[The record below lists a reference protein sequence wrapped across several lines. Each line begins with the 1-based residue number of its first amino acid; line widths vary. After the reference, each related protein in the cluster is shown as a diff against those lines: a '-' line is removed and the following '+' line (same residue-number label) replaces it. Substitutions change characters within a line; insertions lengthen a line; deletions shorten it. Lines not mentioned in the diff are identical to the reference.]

1 MSKSSSL
8 LAFAAASTFGL
19 LAGASADAAGVPG
32 QQYFAI
38 GGGGGMLANGQPC
51 PDLPCN
57 GTDVCSC
64 INASGNVSFSTTS
77 KEFPPG
83 TFTLELSADKSTNS
97 PNGIG
102 GQCYGSGGYMVLTTP
117 RGTLNLQISGPA
129 CRIGT
134 AGGGPEAAP
143 FGISIPASIISG
155 TGHYANPLGVGTL
168 AASFDP
174 VSKTVLIDLVG
185 YGILNRPS
193 TSD

>member
-1 MSKSSSL
+1 MTKTSFL
-8 LAFAAASTFGL
+8 TLVAASTAGMLVGL
-19 LAGASADAAGVPG
+19 SANAAGVPG
-32 QQYFAI
+32 HQYFAV

-64 INASGNVSFSTTS
+64 VNASGNISFSTTS
-77 KEFPPG
+77 KDFPPG

-102 GQCYGSGGYMVLTTP
+102 GQCYGSGGYLVLTTP
-117 RGTLNLQISGPA
+117 KGTLNIQIAGQA

-134 AGGGPEAAP
+134 AGGGLEAAP
-143 FGISIPASIISG
+143 FGISIPATVVSG
-155 TGHYANPLGVGTL
+155 TGGYANPVGVGTL
-168 AASFDP
+168 AGSFDP
-174 VSKTVLIDLVG
+174 VAKTVLIDLVG

-193 TSD
+193 TSN